1 MEVDEMSK
9 RETIDIMSPETY
21 NKLYTIDRAIRKAI
35 HICVPICFILLIL
48 VAFNG
53 PWKQLFIYALCIL
66 AVICGILILCRI
78 ILSPF
83 VKSDEQEEF
92 EQKIDYI
99 LEQKSK
105 QKAQHTASIED
116 YTPLCNL
123 TEEQKVQI
131 EQVLHDLPA
140 NDKRP
145 ESINLALVAQYLT
158 ALEKLGKANLTDRYH
173 LRLWIAQ
180 VTGKQVPLSSQFN
193 EAVPSK
199 ATSKVLKAQKDIER
213 ILS

>member
-1 MEVDEMSK
+1 M
-9 RETIDIMSPETY
+9 TPETY

-35 HICVPICFILLIL
+35 HICVPICFILLLI
-48 VAFNG
+48 VAFNA
-53 PWKQLFIYALCIL
+53 PWRQIFVYALCVL

-99 LEQKSK
+99 LKQRSK
-105 QKAQHTASIED
+105 QQTQHTVPLED

-131 EQVLHDLPA
+131 QQILHDLPA

-145 ESINLALVAQYLT
+145 EAINLALVAQYLT
-158 ALEKLGKANLTDRYH
+158 ALEKLGMVNLTDKYH
-173 LRLWIAQ
+173 LRLWIEQ
-180 VTGKQVPLSSQFN
+180 ITGKQVPSSSQFN
-193 EAVPSK
+193 EAIPSK
-199 ATSKVLKAQKDIER
+199 ATGKVLKAQKDIER

>member
-1 MEVDEMSK
+1 M
-9 RETIDIMSPETY
+9 TPETY

-35 HICVPICFILLIL
+35 HICAPICFILLL
-48 VAFNG
+48 MVAFNT
-53 PWKQLFIYALCIL
+53 PWRQIFVYILCVT
-66 AVICGILILCRI
+66 AVIFGILILCRI

-105 QKAQHTASIED
+105 QKAQHTVPLED

-131 EQVLHDLPA
+131 QQILHDLPA

-145 ESINLALVAQYLT
+145 EAINLALVAQYLT
-158 ALEKLGKANLTDRYH
+158 ALEKLGKAKLTDRYH
-173 LRLWIAQ
+173 MRMWIEQ
-180 VTGKQVPLSSQFN
+180 ITGKQVPSSSQFN
-193 EAVPSK
+193 EAIPSK
-199 ATSKVLKAQKDIER
+199 ATGKVLKAQKDIER

>member
-1 MEVDEMSK
+1 MA
-9 RETIDIMSPETY
+9 PETY

-35 HICVPICFILLIL
+35 HICAPICFILLL
-48 VAFNG
+48 MVAFNT
-53 PWKQLFIYALCIL
+53 PWRQIFVYILCVT
-66 AVICGILILCRI
+66 AVIFGILILCRI

-105 QKAQHTASIED
+105 QQTQHAALSAD
-116 YTPLCNL
+116 YTPLYNL
-123 TEEQKVQI
+123 TEEQKAQI
-131 EQVLHDLPA
+131 EQILRALPA
-140 NDKRP
+140 NDRKP

-158 ALEKLGKANLTDRYH
+158 ALEKLGKVNLTDKYH
-173 LRLWIAQ
+173 LRLWIEQ
-180 VTGKQVPLSSQFN
+180 ITGKQVPSSSQFN
-193 EAVPSK
+193 EAIPSK
-199 ATSKVLKAQKDIER
+199 ATGKVLKAQKDLER

>member
-1 MEVDEMSK
+1 M
-9 RETIDIMSPETY
+9 TPETY

-35 HICVPICFILLIL
+35 HICAPICFILLL
-48 VAFNG
+48 MVAFNS
-53 PWKQLFIYALCIL
+53 PWRQIFVYTLCVT
-66 AVICGILILCRI
+66 AVIFGLLILCRI

-105 QKAQHTASIED
+105 QQAQHTAPIED
-116 YTPLCNL
+116 YTPLYNL
-123 TEEQKVQI
+123 TEEQQAQI
-131 EQVLHDLPA
+131 EHILLNLPA

-145 ESINLALVAQYLT
+145 EAINLALVAQYLT

-173 LRLWIAQ
+173 LRLWIEQ
-180 VTGKQVPLSSQFN
+180 ISGKQVPSSSQFN
-193 EAVPSK
+193 EALPSK
-199 ATSKVLKAQKDIER
+199 ATSKVLKAQKELER